1 MSGKFVSPALFS
13 ASFLLIIING
23 AGIIFFK
30 SIYNINILHTA
41 IMFIISAM
49 LFIIIT
55 FIFRRYRRSEDKDRE
70 ILKLC
75 GIELSSGDYKN
86 GADVLIK
93 NRINFLQNTDTEARK
108 QKKYYDSFSWKLKVE
123 LEEIACLLDSKKKT
137 AEELMMF
144 RNEVAELVS
153 SVKQLEKRYADYD
166 STIKNISKEQS
177 GSAENMNEIVGSLL
191 KSIEKEAV
199 IAARAEEISSKM
211 IHTVKS
217 GGDDITKTIS
227 LIAAVEQ
234 FSGKISEIIAVI
246 DNITDQTNLLAMN
259 AAIEA
264 AHAGDSGKG
273 FAVVAGEIQK
283 LSKETSKSSGKI
295 SDLVKN
301 VSATIKD
308 MTSNAENASG
318 GLKAIMDSVTRTED
332 IVKDITGAIKEQSEG
347 GSMVLN
353 ASESIIKTS
362 VKIDSENSAQKDLLG
377 CFPEVLAKIESC
389 SNIIDA
395 GVDNILS
402 DLVLSEE
409 RLQNLI
415 SSIK

>member
-273 FAVVAGEIQK
+273 FAVVAG
-283 LSKETSKSSGKI
+283 G
-295 SDLVKN
+295 N
-301 VSATIKD
+301 
-308 MTSNAENASG
+308 
-318 GLKAIMDSVTRTED
+318 TEAFKRD
-332 IVKDITGAIKEQSEG
+332 K
-347 GSMVLN
+347 
-353 ASESIIKTS
+353 
-362 VKIDSENSAQKDLLG
+362 
-377 CFPEVLAKIESC
+377 
-389 SNIIDA
+389 
-395 GVDNILS
+395 
-402 DLVLSEE
+402 
-409 RLQNLI
+409 
-415 SSIK
+415 